1 MHGSGDRNRRLL
13 RPHLWLIA
21 LIGVIV
27 PRRLRADWRQEWE
40 AELRSRESL
49 LADWDKLDWR
59 NKLDL
64 TLRSAGA
71 LWDAL
76 CLQPR
81 RQEDE
86 MFQDL
91 RYGYRML
98 LKNPGLTA
106 VAIITLG
113 IGIGA
118 NTAIFSLINKVLLR
132 PLPVVTEQ
140 ERVFAVNHTTK
151 RGWAFA
157 TFSYPNYRDLRDRN
171 DVMAGL
177 IAYEFAP
184 ANLSYDGINERV
196 WGYLVSGDYFET
208 LGARAAIGRLISPE
222 EDRLPGA
229 HPVVVIS
236 HRCWQRR
243 FGGDPSVVG
252 RELTINGRAF
262 TVIGVAPPQFIGIE
276 LSYAPEVWFPMM
288 MRDEI
293 RRSAATTKG
302 PRKSWLE
309 DREGGEIFV
318 AGRLKTGVSPDQAED
333 ALKTIAAQ
341 LEREHPNENAGKTI
355 ELSTPGLFGDV
366 GRRPVVGFSGVLMGV
381 VALVLLL
388 VCVNLANLLLAR
400 AMDRRKE
407 IAVRLALGASRMRV
421 VRQLLTESLLLSLCG
436 GALGCWLAFQLTGA
450 AGSFNAPMGLS
461 TEMNM
466 DWRVL
471 VFAVVVTFLTGAA
484 FGLLPA
490 LQATRPELVPA
501 LKEEVLSLT
510 VRRSWLRGALVVAQ
524 VALSLVL
531 MISAGLMI
539 RGLQRSQYINLGFNP
554 RQAVK
559 LTVNLDTQGYD
570 RERGA
575 QFQRQILD
583 RVRALPGV
591 QAAGV
596 GSFVPP
602 DLHVAVVK
610 VRIEGRP
617 ETRGGEAPAAGTASA
632 SPGYFQALGA
642 RLLTGRDF
650 TEQDDERSLRV
661 AVVNETFARSF
672 LSGRNALD
680 AAIGRRFSL
689 PDRDDSPIQVVG
701 IVEDG
706 KYRNLSEAS
715 RPFVFTPLKQSYN
728 GLTMLVARTAVEE
741 GNTIAAIHNELRQLD
756 PHLPIYDAKTLTGH
770 LQLPLLP
777 ARIAASMLSAFGILS
792 LFLAAVG
799 VFGVMSYVISRRTHE
814 IGVRLALGAKPG
826 VVLRLL
832 LRQGMTPVA
841 LGVAMGLIGALA
853 LTRLMASLLFGVS
866 PTDLL
871 TFAGVTLLLVAVAML
886 ACYLPARRAMR
897 VDLMA
902 SLRHE

>member
-1 MHGSGDRNRRLL
+1 MKL
-13 RPHLWLIA
+13 HLWLITF
-21 LIGVIV
+21 IGVIV

-40 AELRSRESL
+40 AELRSRELL
-49 LADWDKLDWR
+49 LADWDRLDWR
-59 NKLDL
+59 NRFDL
-64 TLRSAGA
+64 LRRSVGA

-91 RYGYRML
+91 SYGYRML
-98 LKNPGLTA
+98 LKNRGLTV

-132 PLPVVTEQ
+132 PLPVVAEQ

-151 RGWAFA
+151 RGWVFS
-157 TFSYPNYRDLRDRN
+157 TFSYPNYRDMRDRN

-177 IAYEFAP
+177 VAYEFAP

-196 WGYLVSGDYFET
+196 WGYLVSGNYFEI

-229 HPVVVIS
+229 HPVAVIS

-252 RELTINGRAF
+252 RELIVNGRDF
-262 TVIGVAPPQFIGIE
+262 TVIGVAPPQFIGLEI
-276 LSYAPEVWFPMM
+276 SYAPDVWFPLM
-288 MRDEI
+288 MRGEI
-293 RRSAATTKG
+293 RRNSAEPKESG
-302 PRKSWLE
+302 RSWLE
-309 DREGGEIFV
+309 NREGGELMV
-318 AGRLKTGVSPDQAED
+318 AGRLKPGVSLTQAED

-341 LEREHPNENAGKTI
+341 LEREHPNENEGKTI
-355 ELSTPGLFGDV
+355 RLSTPGLYGDV
-366 GRRPVVGFSGVLMGV
+366 GRRPVLAFSGVLMGV

-388 VCVNLANLLLAR
+388 VCTNLANLLLAR

-407 IAVRLALGASRMRV
+407 IAVRLALGASRRRI
-421 VRQLLTESLLLSLCG
+421 VRQLLTESLLLSMCG
-436 GALGCWLAFQLTGA
+436 GALGWGLAVQLTGA
-450 AGSFNAPMGLS
+450 AGEFKAPMALS
-461 TEMNM
+461 TELNM

-471 VFAVVVTFLTGAA
+471 IFAVAITFLTSAA

-490 LQATRPELVPA
+490 LQATRPGLVQA
-501 LKEEVLSLT
+501 LKDEALSLGY
-510 VRRSWLRGALVVAQ
+510 RRSWLRGALVVAQ
-524 VALSLVL
+524 VAMSLVL
-531 MISAGLMI
+531 MISAGLML

-559 LTVNLDTQGYD
+559 LTVNLDMQGYD
-570 RERGA
+570 RERGE

-583 RVRALPGV
+583 RARALPGV
-591 QAAGV
+591 RAAGV
-596 GSFVPP
+596 GNYIPP
-602 DLHVAVVK
+602 DLHVAVLAVK
-610 VRIEGRP
+610 IEGRT
-617 ETRGGEAPAAGTASA
+617 EARGGETPLAGAASA

-642 RLLTGRDF
+642 RLLAGRDF
-650 TEQDDERSLRV
+650 IEQDDERSLRV

-672 LSGRNALD
+672 WPEQNALD
-680 AAIGRRFSL
+680 AAVGKRFSL
-689 PDRDDSPIQVVG
+689 SGSDDSMIQVVG

-728 GLTMLVARTAVEE
+728 GLTTVVARTAVEE
-741 GNTIAAIHNELRQLD
+741 ANAIAAIHRELQQLD
-756 PHLPIYDAKTLTGH
+756 PHLPIYDAKTLTEH
-770 LQLPLLP
+770 LELPLLP
-777 ARIAASMLSAFGILS
+777 ARITASMLGAFGILS
-792 LFLAAVG
+792 LFLSAVG
-799 VFGVMSYVISRRTHE
+799 VFGVMSYVVSRRAHE

-826 VVLRLL
+826 AVLRLL
-832 LRQGMTPVA
+832 LRQGMAPVA
-841 LGVAMGLIGALA
+841 LGVALGLIGALA
-853 LTRLMASLLFGVS
+853 LTRLMSSLLFGVS
-866 PTDLL
+866 PTDPL
-871 TFAGVTLLLVAVAML
+871 TFAGVALLLGAVAML
-886 ACYLPARRAMR
+886 ACYIPARRAMK
-897 VDLMA
+897 VDPAA

>member
-1 MHGSGDRNRRLL
+1 MPDHDHRKELFS

-21 LIGVIV
+21 LAGVIV

-40 AELRSRESL
+40 AELRSREAL
-49 LADWDKLDWR
+49 LADWDRLDWR
-59 NKLDL
+59 NKFDL
-64 TLRSAGA
+64 LRRSVGA
-71 LWDAL
+71 FWDAL

-86 MFQDL
+86 MFQDI

-98 LKNPGLTA
+98 LKYRGLTVVA
-106 VAIITLG
+106 VITLG

-118 NTAIFSLINKVLLR
+118 NTAIFSLINKALLR
-132 PLPVVTEQ
+132 PLPVVAEQ

-151 RGWAFA
+151 RGWVFT

-196 WGYLVSGDYFET
+196 WGYLVSGNYFET

-222 EDRLPGA
+222 EDRLPDA

-252 RELTINGRAF
+252 RELIVNGRGF
-262 TVIGVAPPQFIGIE
+262 TVIGVAPQQFIGLE
-276 LSYAPEVWFPMM
+276 VSYAPEVWFPLM
-288 MRDEI
+288 MRGVI
-293 RRSAATTKG
+293 RRSAAMPQG
-302 PRKSWLE
+302 PGKSWLE
-309 DREGGEIFV
+309 DREGGELFV
-318 AGRLKTGVSPDQAED
+318 AGRLKPGASPIQAED

-341 LEREHPNENAGKTI
+341 LAREHPNENEGKTI
-355 ELSTPGLFGDV
+355 KLSTPGLFGEV
-366 GRRPVVGFSGVLMGV
+366 GRRPVMGFSGVLMGV

-388 VCVNLANLLLAR
+388 VCTNLANLLLAR

-407 IAVRLALGASRMRV
+407 IAVRLALGAGRWRV
-421 VRQLLTESLLLSLCG
+421 VRQLLTESLLLSMCG
-436 GALGCWLAFQLTGA
+436 GALGWRLALQLTGA
-450 AGSFNAPMGLS
+450 AGEFKAPMALS
-461 TEMNM
+461 TELNM

-471 VFAVVVTFLTGAA
+471 VFAIAITFLTSAA

-501 LKEEVLSLT
+501 LKDDAMSLGH
-510 VRRSWLRGALVVAQ
+510 RRSWLRGALVVAQ

-531 MISAGLMI
+531 MISAGLML

-554 RQAVK
+554 QHAVK
-559 LTVNLDTQGYD
+559 LSVNLDLQGYD
-570 RERGA
+570 RERGE

-583 RVRALPGV
+583 RVRAMPGV
-591 QAAGV
+591 RAAGV
-596 GSFVPP
+596 GNYVPP
-602 DLHVAVVK
+602 DLHVAVLQVK
-610 VRIEGRP
+610 IEGRP
-617 ETRGGEAPAAGTASA
+617 EARGGEAPLAGSASA

-642 RLLTGRDF
+642 RLLAGRDF
-650 TEQDDERSLRV
+650 IEQDDERSVRV

-672 LSGRNALD
+672 WPEQNALN
-680 AAIGRRFSL
+680 AAVGKRFSL
-689 PDRDDSPIQVVG
+689 PDRDNSLIQVVG
-701 IVEDG
+701 VVEDG

-728 GLTMLVARTAVEE
+728 GLSTVVARTSSDEA
-741 GNTIAAIHNELRQLD
+741 NTIAAIHRELRQLD
-756 PHLPIYDAKTLTGH
+756 PHLPVYDAKTLTEH
-770 LQLPLLP
+770 LELPLLP
-777 ARIAASMLSAFGILS
+777 ARITASMLGAFGLLS

-799 VFGVMSYVISRRTHE
+799 VFGVMSYVVSRRAHE

-826 VVLRLL
+826 ALLGLL

-841 LGVAMGLIGALA
+841 LGVALGLIGALG
-853 LTRLMASLLFGVS
+853 LTRLMSSLLFGVS

-871 TFAGVTLLLVAVAML
+871 TFTGVALLLVTVALL
-886 ACYLPARRAMR
+886 ACYIPARRAMK
-897 VDLMA
+897 VDLAA